1 MKYQQKLFQFYGS
14 ASFFQFGFHGFSI
27 SFGNMFFDGVG
38 SSINGSFGFFQAQAG
53 QFTNNFDYV
62 DLAGTSFFQHNVEFG
77 LFSSGS
83 AGSRSSHGSG
93 GNAELLLQS
102 VDELGELQNSQT
114 LNLFDEAL
122 IFSEAMIGNLLNKCL

>member
-14 ASFFQFGFHGFSI
+14 ASFFQFGFHGFSV

-83 AGSRSSHGSG
+83 AGSRSSSHQGAVLRLG
-93 GNAELLLQS
+93 
-102 VDELGELQNSQT
+102 VDS
-114 LNLFDEAL
+114 
-122 IFSEAMIGNLLNKCL
+122 